1 MEPSDVSASRGKPR
15 RIAAVGMAASAA
27 LAVIKLVSGIV
38 GHSFALVAD
47 AVESLVDV
55 IGSAMVWSA
64 MRYGDRPADAEH
76 PFGHGKAEAL
86 AGLAVALLV
95 IGAGVGI
102 AIESV
107 RQIVT
112 PHTSPRPFT
121 LGVLVAV
128 IVVKEL
134 LARAADRAAR
144 SAGGSSAGSAD
155 AWHHRSD
162 AITSAFAFVGITV
175 ALAGGSD
182 WARADDA
189 AALLASGVIV
199 VNGVRIAR
207 GPWDEI
213 LDRHCPGIAEE
224 ATRIALLDSDVRAV
238 ERCEARR
245 SGRGYRI
252 VMHVEVDGA
261 MSVEA
266 SHRVTG
272 RVKQSVR
279 SERGEIDT
287 VLIHIEPY
295 RA

>member
-1 MEPSDVSASRGKPR
+1 VKFVA
-15 RIAAVGMAASAA
+15 
-27 LAVIKLVSGIV
+27 GIV

-55 IGSAMVWSA
+55 AGSAMVWSA
-64 MRYGDRPADAEH
+64 MRYGDKPADAEH

-86 AGLAVALLV
+86 AGLAVAVLV
-95 IGAGVGI
+95 VGAGIGI

-121 LGVLVAV
+121 LAVLVAV

-162 AITSAFAFVGITV
+162 AITSAFALVGITV
-175 ALAGGSD
+175 ALAGGAD
-182 WARADDA
+182 WAGADDV
-189 AALLASGVIV
+189 AALLASGVILF
-199 VNGVRIAR
+199 NGVRIAR

-213 LDRHCPGIAEE
+213 LDRHCPEIADD
-224 ATRIALLDSDVRAV
+224 AVRIALLDPDVKDV

-261 MSVEA
+261 MTVEA
-266 SHRVTG
+266 SHKITG
-272 RVKQSVR
+272 RLKETLRTTRQ
-279 SERGEIDT
+279 EIDT
-287 VLIHIEPY
+287 VLIHIEPHDG
-295 RA
+295 